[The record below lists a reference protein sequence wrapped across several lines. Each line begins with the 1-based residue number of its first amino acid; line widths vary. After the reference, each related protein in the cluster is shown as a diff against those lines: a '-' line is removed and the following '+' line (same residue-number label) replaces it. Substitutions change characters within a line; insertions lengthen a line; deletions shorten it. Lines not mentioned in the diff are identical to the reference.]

1 MRSPSVTM
9 PASLPSLTT
18 GTPPMRFSRNTAARS
33 FTESSGST
41 VMTGVVMMS
50 RARASPLAGCSVVL
64 MRFLL
69 WAGLEP
75 LDGGRQELDDVAGG
89 QAVQIGAQ
97 TGRLR
102 RAEALGELGDDDAAQ
117 HVARARRGEAGVAG
131 RDDVGPS
138 RRVGDDARLAL
149 EEHGRAAALR
159 GGADALQTLGRHLV
173 GRTAEQAAQRLE

>member
-75 LDGGRQELDDVAGG
+75 LDGGRQELDDVAGDHALG
-89 QAVQIGAQ
+89 AHGVLGGEVGGKAVKVGAE

-102 RAEALGELGDDDAAQ
+102 RSQALGELGDDDAAQ
-117 HVARARRGEAGVAG
+117 HVARARRGEAGVTG

-138 RRVGDDARLAL
+138 RPVSYTHL
-149 EEHGRAAALR
+149 RAHET
-159 GGADALQTLGRHLV
+159 DS
-173 GRTAEQAAQRLE
+173 